1 MTPRIL
7 AALAVIALTGCAAL
21 QAPAPQAARADDIDL
36 ARMAAIERAAA
47 LRGVKV
53 VWVHAPRRN
62 VVGG

>member
-1 MTPRIL
+1 MTTRIL
-7 AALAVIALTGCAAL
+7 AALALIALTGCAAL
-21 QAPAPQAARADDIDL
+21 PAPAPQAASADIDL

-62 VVGG
+62 AAGG